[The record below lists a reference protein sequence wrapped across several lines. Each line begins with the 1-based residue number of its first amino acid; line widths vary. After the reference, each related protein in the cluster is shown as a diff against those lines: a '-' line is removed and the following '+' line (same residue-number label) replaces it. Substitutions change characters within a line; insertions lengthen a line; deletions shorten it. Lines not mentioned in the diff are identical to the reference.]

1 MALTQEQIK
10 AGYST
15 IPGAYD
21 PVTGKLITPTS
32 TPPVSTY
39 AGVSIVD
46 YLKSLGKDSSL
57 ASRIALGK
65 QYGIDYSKSTTNY
78 ATENTVL
85 LNKLREGGTGV
96 PDYSNINTVSDANK
110 AINEGQDGDVID
122 KEGEDAPKVKSSY
135 SGLLDTYKDVTSAI
149 KPTTPPPATPDLTQ
163 KFTDLRSQYGV
174 EALET
179 QLNDLKAQQDI
190 LYAQQRIR
198 TAAEKGKPVAMG
210 VIEGRVGEIER
221 QEAERIDTVQRQM
234 TNISN
239 QLNTKYQMIDTYMKL
254 ADMDYDNAVAAY
266 DRDFANNVTLF
277 NIVRGIDDS
286 EKADEERAVDNA
298 RANAQIMINTMTDK
312 NMTYDQLSPDQQL
325 TLTKLSVQAGLGA
338 DFFSTVM
345 NVNADK
351 KVLTTIVS
359 PDKTNVTIV
368 NTDGTTKVVPVGVSP
383 GVDDETN
390 IKQEPLTSED
400 VSLIANGLIDQMG
413 KQEAI
418 DYISSNKQIK
428 MDGVL
433 RQLSEDE
440 VQQIIQAM
448 GGQATT
454 PSGEA
459 DFKPNLSDKAYSAA
473 KSVANWWKGLWD

>member
-1 MALTQEQIK
+1 MVYKYKGTTYPSKEYALAADKVRSAGMFETTENVK
-10 AGYST
+10 A
-15 IPGAYD
+15 AME
-21 PVTGKLITPTS
+21 GKS
-32 TPPVSTY
+32 FS
-39 AGVSIVD
+39 GVSVETREWI
-46 YLKSLGKDSSL
+46 KSSPD
-57 ASRIALGK
+57 A
-65 QYGIDYSKSTTNY
+65 
-78 ATENTVL
+78 
-85 LNKLREGGTGV
+85 
-96 PDYSNINTVSDANK
+96 PDYSGINTVKDANK
-110 AINEGQDGDVID
+110 VINEGQDGDVID
-122 KEGEDAPKVKSSY
+122 QEGKDAPGVKSFY
-135 SGLLDTYKDVTSAI
+135 SGLLNTYKDVTSAI

-345 NVNADK
+345 NVSAGK
-351 KVLTTIVS
+351 EILTTIVVS
-359 PDKTNVTIV
+359 ADQTQATIMYK
-368 NTDGTTKVVPVGVSP
+368 DGTTKLVPTGLPAKPITGTTFGEPTASEKSKAMNWLTQQPNVTQS
-383 GVDDETN
+383 DIDRLETDRAFFAWA
-390 IKQEPLTSED
+390 L
-400 VSLIANGLIDQMG
+400 
-413 KQEAI
+413 
-418 DYISSNKQIK
+418 
-428 MDGVL
+428 
-433 RQLSEDE
+433 
-440 VQQIIQAM
+440 
-448 GGQATT
+448 
-454 PSGEA
+454 
-459 DFKPNLSDKAYSAA
+459 A
-473 KSVANWWKGLWD
+473 KSEEL

>member
-1 MALTQEQIK
+1 MTYEYKGFTYPSKEYALAADKVRSAGMFETTENVK
-10 AGYST
+10 A
-15 IPGAYD
+15 AME
-21 PVTGKLITPTS
+21 GKS
-32 TPPVSTY
+32 FS
-39 AGVSIVD
+39 GVSVETREWI
-46 YLKSLGKDSSL
+46 KSSPD
-57 ASRIALGK
+57 A
-65 QYGIDYSKSTTNY
+65 
-78 ATENTVL
+78 
-85 LNKLREGGTGV
+85 
-96 PDYSNINTVSDANK
+96 PDYSGINTVKDANK
-110 AINEGQDGDVID
+110 VINEGQDGDVID
-122 KEGEDAPKVKSSY
+122 QEGKDAPGVKSSY
-135 SGLLDTYKDVTSAI
+135 SGLLNTYKDVTSAI

-345 NVNADK
+345 NVSAGK
-351 KVLTTIVS
+351 EILTTIVVS
-359 PDKTNVTIV
+359 ADQTQATIMYK
-368 NTDGTTKVVPVGVSP
+368 DGTTKLVPTGLPAKPITGTTFGEPTASEKSKAMNWLTQQPNVTQS
-383 GVDDETN
+383 DIDRLETDRAFFAWA
-390 IKQEPLTSED
+390 L
-400 VSLIANGLIDQMG
+400 
-413 KQEAI
+413 
-418 DYISSNKQIK
+418 
-428 MDGVL
+428 
-433 RQLSEDE
+433 
-440 VQQIIQAM
+440 
-448 GGQATT
+448 
-454 PSGEA
+454 
-459 DFKPNLSDKAYSAA
+459 A
-473 KSVANWWKGLWD
+473 KSEEL